1 MDKDEAVMTIDLAQI
16 DVSLQGPHLDA
27 AFAVPSSGVTAVWG
41 PSGAGKTT
49 LLRAIAGLAR
59 LDGHVKVDGDT
70 WQDGRTFRPVH
81 SRRIGFVFQE
91 PSLLPH
97 LGVRGNLDYA
107 AKRAGASV
115 DFDAVVAQ
123 LKLDTLLGR
132 GVGKLSG
139 GERQRVA
146 LGRALLSAPKLLLM
160 DEPLSSLDGEAKAE
174 IVPII
179 ADLAKTSGLPILYV
193 SHDAYEIERLADRV
207 LRIQDGKVSA
217 KPEKAFSASLDGMSE
232 AQVRALAEAALKAGI
247 RV

>member
-1 MDKDEAVMTIDLAQI
+1 MIDI
-16 DVSLQGPHLDA
+16 SLKGPHLDA
-27 AFAVPSSGVTAVWG
+27 TFTVPAEGVTAIWG

-49 LLRAIAGLAR
+49 LLRAIAGLVR
-59 LDGHVKVDGDT
+59 LNGHVRIGGET
-70 WQDGRTFRPVH
+70 WQDGRQFRPVH
-81 SRRIGFVFQE
+81 RRRVGLVFQE
-91 PSLLPH
+91 ASLLPH

-107 AKRAGASV
+107 AKRATGKV

-123 LKLDTLLGR
+123 LKLEPLLTR
-132 GVGKLSG
+132 GVGRLSG

-174 IVPII
+174 IVPMV

-207 LRIQDGKVSA
+207 LRIQDAKVSTA
-217 KPEKAFSASLDGMSE
+217 PEQTFDASLEGMSE
-232 AQVRALAEAALKAGI
+232 TQVRALAQAALKAGI
-247 RV
+247 RI

>member
-1 MDKDEAVMTIDLAQI
+1 MTIDI
-16 DVSLQGPHLDA
+16 SLKGPHLDA
-27 AFAVPSSGVTAVWG
+27 AFTVPASGVTAVWG

-49 LLRAIAGLAR
+49 LLRAIAGLVR
-59 LDGHVKVDGDT
+59 LDGHVRIGDET
-70 WQDGRTFRPVH
+70 WQDRRVFRPVH
-81 SRRIGFVFQE
+81 KRRVGYVFQE
-91 PSLLPH
+91 ASLLPH

-107 AKRAGASV
+107 AKRAGVAV
-115 DFDAVVAQ
+115 DFDAVVTQ
-123 LKLDTLLGR
+123 LKLTSLLGR
-132 GVGKLSG
+132 SVARLSG

-179 ADLAKTSGLPILYV
+179 ADLAKASGLPILYV

-207 LRIQDGKVSA
+207 LRIQDGKVTA
-217 KPEKAFSASLDGMSE
+217 EPEKTFSASLDGMSE

>member
-1 MDKDEAVMTIDLAQI
+1 MTIDVALK
-16 DVSLQGPHLDA
+16 GPHLDA
-27 AFAVPSSGVTAVWG
+27 AFAVPARGVTAVWG

-49 LLRAIAGLAR
+49 LLRAIAGLVR
-59 LDGHVKVDGDT
+59 LSGHVRIGDET
-70 WQDGRTFRPVH
+70 WQDGRIFRPVH
-81 SRRIGFVFQE
+81 KRRVGFVFQE
-91 PSLLPH
+91 ASLLPH

-107 AKRAGASV
+107 AKRAGQKV
-115 DFDAVVAQ
+115 DFDTVVAQ
-123 LKLDTLLGR
+123 LSLAPLLRR
-132 GVGKLSG
+132 GVARLSG

-146 LGRALLSAPKLLLM
+146 IARALLSAPKLLLM

-207 LRIQDGKVSA
+207 LRIQDGQMTA
-217 KPEKAFSASLDGMSE
+217 APEKAFDASLDGMSE